1 MHHLIYQQ
9 HCTVAANYEIWFDV
23 NILLLDYILFCFESL
38 FLLMILIL

>member
-23 NILLLDYILFCFESL
+23 NNLLLGFESL